1 MHGYA
6 DRVIGQAR
14 PALHEN
20 LRRAPSL
27 RDRWQSGYNAHVMA
41 YIDTLLGKNERILA
55 RHNQHWMTWLPAL
68 ITSLFLMAAI
78 SVASVAANIFLAPG
92 IGIFGLVL
100 NILPLLTFI
109 QKLVSWTSE
118 EYIVT
123 SRRIIQTKGVLTK
136 QVSDSSL
143 EKINDVMLSQTV
155 LGRMFNFGDLEILTG
170 SDMGI
175 NKLDRIHNPVGFKVA
190 MMNAKE
196 SMRDDD

>member
-1 MHGYA
+1 M
-6 DRVIGQAR
+6 
-14 PALHEN
+14 
-20 LRRAPSL
+20 
-27 RDRWQSGYNAHVMA
+27 
-41 YIDTLLGKNERILA
+41 
-55 RHNQHWMTWLPAL
+55 
-68 ITSLFLMAAI
+68 LFR
-78 SVASVAANIFLAPG
+78 S
-92 IGIFGLVL
+92 
-100 NILPLLTFI
+100 
-109 QKLVSWTSE
+109 SE

-170 SDMGI
+170 SELGV